1 MGDST
6 SPLCFL
12 KIGHEAQ
19 QSTRLQPAAWT
30 AWPLCPT
37 PRGPGARRSRHVALV
52 GGQVRTPDLQTG
64 SCAHTLQ

>member
-37 PRGPGARRSRHVALV
+37 PRGPGGTEKPACGIS
-52 GGQVRTPDLQTG
+52 GGP
-64 SCAHTLQ
+64 SAHP